1 MESSRLVQRMLQ
13 GLGVPPRV
21 VLLVLCDF
29 LTLLACTLLLVCLRA
44 LWGGL
49 DITSYGWMLSMLL
62 VAPLMGLALGLYG
75 GISLPAY
82 VESRKLCA
90 MTSLTFGLI
99 LVLLFAGK
107 TSVAY
112 SRIVLVGAWLLSIF
126 LLPVTRRFCRHYFGR
141 FRWWHAPGDP

>member
-49 DITSYGWMLSMLL
+49 DITSYGS
-62 VAPLMGLALGLYG
+62 P
-75 GISLPAY
+75 
-82 VESRKLCA
+82 C
-90 MTSLTFGLI
+90 F
-99 LVLLFAGK
+99 
-107 TSVAY
+107 
-112 SRIVLVGAWLLSIF
+112 
-126 LLPVTRRFCRHYFGR
+126 
-141 FRWWHAPGDP
+141 WWHRSWGWHWDFTEASRCLPM

>member
-29 LTLLACTLLLVCLRA
+29 LTLLACTLLFVCLRA

-90 MTSLTFGLI
+90 MTSLTQPFPPVASEIYLAIDLI
-99 LVLLFAGK
+99 SSQASAGHTGTP
-107 TSVAY
+107 TSFMT
-112 SRIVLVGAWLLSIF
+112 L
-126 LLPVTRRFCRHYFGR
+126 
-141 FRWWHAPGDP
+141 